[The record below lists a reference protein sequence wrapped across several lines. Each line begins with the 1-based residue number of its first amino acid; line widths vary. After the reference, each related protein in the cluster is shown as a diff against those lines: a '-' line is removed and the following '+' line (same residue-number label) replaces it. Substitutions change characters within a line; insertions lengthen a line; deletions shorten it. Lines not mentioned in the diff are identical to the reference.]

1 MSYTTKKDLT
11 FAETKLLEI
20 RTDTSMP
27 EAKKL
32 RLISL
37 YSSIVNCKAKFIT
50 TPEEQLDFSNC
61 EAE

>member
-1 MSYTTKKDLT
+1 MSYKTKRELT
-11 FAETKLLEI
+11 FAEKKLLEI
-20 RTDTSMP
+20 REDTSMP

-37 YSSIVNCKAKFIT
+37 YSSIVNSKAKFIT
-50 TPEEQLDFSNC
+50 TVNEQLDYSIC